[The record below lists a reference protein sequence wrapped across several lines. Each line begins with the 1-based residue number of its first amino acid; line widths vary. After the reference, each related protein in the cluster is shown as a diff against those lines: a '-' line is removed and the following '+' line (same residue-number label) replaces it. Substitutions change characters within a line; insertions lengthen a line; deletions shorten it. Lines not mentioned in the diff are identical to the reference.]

1 VSEQKLWGMQKKI
14 SHSDIS
20 LYTMPIYNSKSKM
33 CKVCERK
40 MTNHTKMIVFGE
52 TFIPVGF
59 SCSHCRSI
67 YVNDDVLV
75 EVGSPDGGEVYGE
88 T

>member
-1 VSEQKLWGMQKKI
+1 
-14 SHSDIS
+14 
-20 LYTMPIYNSKSKM
+20 
-33 CKVCERK
+33 